1 MKTRNTTITAALA
14 AALLAACGGGGD
26 GPAEEAK
33 VEGTA
38 VPQSATTS
46 AAGATAFVRSV
57 ASAPD
62 NSGEPLV
69 VGSATLATSETD
81 EPEAVN

>member
-1 MKTRNTTITAALA
+1 MMHKHWMAASVGL
-14 AALLAACGGGGD
+14 ALLAACGGGGGD
-26 GPAEEAK
+26 AEEAK
-33 VEGTA
+33 VDGTA
-38 VPQSATTS
+38 IPQSATTS
-46 AAGATAFVRSV
+46 SPAATAFVRSV